1 MKNVLRHCREKN
13 SLNFRY
19 VFGVPV
25 QWSINFKFIVDKH
38 TYIKLYI
45 NSPYPILMRTEFQHV
60 FGRQCI
66 DFLYRC
72 SRNMLYRYR

>member
-1 MKNVLRHCREKN
+1 MKKLLRHGREKN

-38 TYIKLYI
+38 TYFKLYI
-45 NSPYPILMRTEFQHV
+45 NSPYPNENGVSTCVWSTMHRFSLP
-60 FGRQCI
+60 
-66 DFLYRC
+66 
-72 SRNMLYRYR
+72 MLSQYALPL